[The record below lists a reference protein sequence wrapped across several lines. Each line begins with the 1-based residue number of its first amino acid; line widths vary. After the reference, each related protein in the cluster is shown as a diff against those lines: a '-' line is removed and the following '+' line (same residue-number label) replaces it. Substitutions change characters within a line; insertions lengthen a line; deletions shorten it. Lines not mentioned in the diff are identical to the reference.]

1 MFKNSKK
8 LFPKNFL
15 SFEGSKFFRI
25 TFLLTQ
31 LVGHYRFFLQLVQP
45 NAASATPPLMDSK
58 DLITSKS
65 LDASFFALNE
75 FNAPFKIE
83 FFILKKFEL
92 TQ

>member
-31 LVGHYRFFLQLVQP
+31 LVGHYLSEP
-45 NAASATPPLMDSK
+45 
-58 DLITSKS
+58 
-65 LDASFFALNE
+65 
-75 FNAPFKIE
+75 FNAITAMFFVAIAVFWTIKIKGN
-83 FFILKKFEL
+83 LGNGSGMEL
-92 TQ
+92 IKNSISKPLPCNFDS